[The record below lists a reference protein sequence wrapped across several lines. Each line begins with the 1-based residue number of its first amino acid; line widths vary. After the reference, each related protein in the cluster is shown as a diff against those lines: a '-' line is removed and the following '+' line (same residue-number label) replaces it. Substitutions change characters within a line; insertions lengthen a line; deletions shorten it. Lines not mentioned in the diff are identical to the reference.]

1 MTRRFELVSRGLAVL
16 IAVRVAFGPYRALAG
31 QPEEL
36 FRPVWFLR
44 VLDGMPSAAVFVALQ
59 VFGTAAAAYAVV
71 GRRGRA
77 RWAAF
82 VVGWLGFLVLAGLR
96 SSLGKTLHNDVLLLL
111 AAVPFVVTPDRPDSD
126 DEGRC
131 RSAVHAAMAVVAA
144 AYFFAGLAKLRHSG
158 LAWVTGENMRY
169 ILTWGA
175 VDGRARFD
183 GWATW
188 VADRAWLSTLS
199 AAGILGMELGAPV
212 AIGVRTLRPVFVGA
226 AAGLHLATWFLL
238 GLDYWAWIGT
248 VAVVLV
254 DWTRVGPSA
263 GRGREAAPP
272 RAATG

>member
-1 MTRRFELVSRGLAVL
+1 MTRRFDLVSRGLAALVAL
-16 IAVRVAFGPYRALAG
+16 RVAFGPYRALAG

-44 VLDGMPSAAVFVALQ
+44 VLDGMPSAALFVALQ
-59 VFGTAAAAYAVV
+59 VVGTVAAAYAVA

-77 RWAAF
+77 RWGAF
-82 VVGWLGFLVLAGLR
+82 VVGWLAFLVLAGLR
-96 SSLGKTLHNDVLLLL
+96 SSLGKILHNDVLLLL
-111 AAVPFVVTPDRPDSD
+111 AAVPFVVTPDGD
-126 DEGRC
+126 DEGRSH
-131 RSAVHAAMAVVAA
+131 SAVHAAMAVVAA

-158 LAWVTGENMRY
+158 LAWVTGDNMRY

-183 GWATW
+183 DWALW

-199 AAGILGMELGAPV
+199 AAGILGLELGAPV
-212 AIGVRTLRPVFVGA
+212 AIGVRALRPVFVGA
-226 AAGLHLATWFLL
+226 AAALHLATWFLL

-272 RAATG
+272 RGASG